1 MLFLYYSRLSDCK
14 DTLFF
19 LYGKIKILVIDLL
32 LTPHDKVKQTQDSII
47 FQFHFPKRFGK
58 ILIVSMLRNEHLSI
72 LSSLKS
78 YRKLYKPRRMKSLS
92 TI

>member
-1 MLFLYYSRLSDCK
+1 MLEFDYSISICK

-58 ILIVSMLRNEHLSI
+58 ILIVSMLRIEHLSI
-72 LSSLKS
+72 SLKS
-78 YRKLYKPRRMKSLS
+78 QISVAKKV
-92 TI
+92 TIQLTPPFL